1 MIEKNLK
8 TCNKFINKLFIK
20 IEDLN
25 NNVTLLSKVDKKI
38 FKNIINQT
46 GGSNLI
52 QSINIDDLFINKIFI
67 KIKDLKNNFT
77 LLSKVN
83 KIILKNIINQQ
94 GGAIDMYNINYAFLN
109 LTKQKELL
117 KKYNENIK
125 KLNDLVDPMYKILN
139 KTFPNIV
146 VFFDTLTNILGYKN
160 KNKNTHTFKQIIK
173 DDLPDL
179 EKLIYE
185 LIEKNKLS
193 FDNHQRLIQIIG
205 DKELLEFFP
214 ITEDTKQEHTIR
226 ERITEPAQFP
236 FSSFFTKGQE
246 KLYKDKR
253 GAPGE
258 RVQELIE
265 QAKAAEQ
272 KRKETAAKA
281 AAAQE
286 HINKQKVLRA
296 EQEQKAA
303 EIRLEEERKLAEEG
317 RLKAE
322 RILAEV
328 KRQPDEQVRRDI
340 PELSQESIREIKEE
354 LKQKLTN
361 EQIDKVIEEASYELE
376 KLNDF
381 MKLLTYENGFNINKI
396 LVKTPR
402 EPDYNPSEDEIN
414 EAYKIL
420 EDSFTTV
427 DYYKTDST
435 FLHNFFAS
443 INYVIYDKYYNKDPI
458 SSRNEFL
465 LTMKKNP
472 LINIISTIF
481 DNMHTGVRDKYIAL
495 KKAYKN
501 YSDLSHTNRLRS
513 SPQRDEAHIKA
524 LEYIKYR
531 QNIRDIKIT
540 SKKNMKNIK
549 LNQETWHLA
558 LNKINI
564 QNADSQTP
572 DSDAKLTQI
581 INQLNFVD
589 NLVFFRRDS
598 VKYLLILLAFNT
610 ICSFKIKKDDLVKVY
625 DNKTYIDNYRI
636 PSEVDKKINNEKNK
650 QDIKWIYWINCVIYN
665 MGCNWN
671 SGCLYP
677 KLYPLQ

>member
-214 ITEDTKQEHTIR
+214 ITEDTTPKQHTIR

-236 FSSFFTKGQE
+236 FSSFFTKGQK
-246 KLYKDKR
+246 KLDETKR
-253 GAPGE
+253 RESEE
-258 RVQELIE
+258 RMVQFRQTIKEAQE
-265 QAKAAEQ
+265 AEAI
-272 KRKETAAKA
+272 KKEKA

-286 HINKQKVLRA
+286 HIKKQQALRA
-296 EQEQKAA
+296 QQEKEAA
-303 EIRLEEERKLAEEG
+303 EKRLEEEGKLAEER

-322 RILAEV
+322 RIVAEV
-328 KRQPDEQVRRDI
+328 KQQPEEQVRRDI
-340 PELSQESIREIKEE
+340 SELSQESIRKIKEE

-361 EQIDKVIEEASYELE
+361 EQIDKVIKEANYELE

-381 MKLLTYENGFNINKI
+381 MKLLTHENGFNINII
-396 LVKTPR
+396 LVKI
-402 EPDYNPSEDEIN
+402 PSKLPAENEIN
-414 EAYKIL
+414 EAYQIL

-427 DYYKTDST
+427 DYYKTGSK

-443 INYVIYDKYYNKDPI
+443 INYVIYDKYYNKDTI
-458 SSRNEFL
+458 SLRNEFL

-472 LINIISTIF
+472 LINIISTYF
-481 DNMHTGVRDKYIAL
+481 DNLHTGLRDKYIAL
-495 KKAYKN
+495 KQAYINYKN
-501 YSDLSHTNRLRS
+501 YSDSLYDKTLRLGPSNERT
-513 SPQRDEAHIKA
+513 EAHIKA
-524 LEYIKYR
+524 LDYIHYR
-531 QNIRDIKIT
+531 QNIYRF
-540 SKKNMKNIK
+540 
-549 LNQETWHLA
+549 
-558 LNKINI
+558 INGEHS
-564 QNADSQTP
+564 NRDSQTQ
-572 DSDAKLTQI
+572 DLHKELTQK
-581 INQLNFVD
+581 INELNFVD
-589 NLVFFRRDS
+589 KIVIKRYGQIQSLLVM
-598 VKYLLILLAFNT
+598 LAFNT
-610 ICSFKIKKDDLVKVY
+610 ICSFKIKKEDLVNVFH
-625 DNKTYIDNYRI
+625 NKTYIDEIGLPQIVKNNKDRI
-636 PSEVDKKINNEKNK
+636 
-650 QDIKWIYWINCVIYN
+650 WIYWINCVIYN
-665 MGCNWN
+665 MGCSWWY
-671 SGCLYP
+671 SGCLYQ
-677 KLYPLQ
+677 KLASTIEH